1 MLEDRGEETLTFVTA
16 RLRPDVSI
24 GQARAAANVLM
35 NRLVEEYPN
44 TNTGKRVAVDAYP
57 EGGLFPLVRGPSQ
70 AFFALMVGV
79 VGLVMLIACVNVA
92 GLLLA
97 RGAARRQEIRLRLA
111 LGATRSRLVRQLLAE
126 SVVLA
131 AIAGGMGLW
140 LARIAQRL
148 FMLVELPG
156 NLPVFLDVRMDP
168 TVVASTVVATV
179 GTVVVFGLFPALQA
193 TKTDLASS
201 LRAGGGTESRRAAR
215 ARQGVVASQ
224 VALSLIL
231 LIGAGLLT
239 RSMVRAG
246 EIDPGFEPNNL
257 AVASVDLGL
266 HGYSE
271 TAGRQFVRLLRERL
285 LSLPGVRAVGFGE
298 VLPLSLILQQ
308 GQVMPEGHVIQE
320 GMSSPSVDYSIVD
333 PGYFCAM
340 GIPIIRGRGFVEDD
354 DEDAP
359 QVVVVNEAFGAR
371 FWPGEEAVGRH
382 LQTQGDNYEVVGIVP
397 TGKYFTLGE
406 DPKPYARGG
415 PRFSDRLLRWSPD
428 PTGGIWNATQETELP
443 G

>member
-1 MLEDRGEETLTFVTA
+1 
-16 RLRPDVSI
+16 
-24 GQARAAANVLM
+24 M

-148 FMLVELPG
+148 FMLVEPPG

-193 TKTDLASS
+193 TKDRPCLVLEGRWWDGKPAG
-201 LRAGGGTESRRAAR
+201 RAG
-215 ARQGVVASQ
+215 
-224 VALSLIL
+224 
-231 LIGAGLLT
+231 
-239 RSMVRAG
+239 
-246 EIDPGFEPNNL
+246 
-257 AVASVDLGL
+257 
-266 HGYSE
+266 
-271 TAGRQFVRLLRERL
+271 TAGCCRKSGCALTHPPHRRWPADAEY
-285 LSLPGVRAVGFGE
+285 G
-298 VLPLSLILQQ
+298 
-308 GQVMPEGHVIQE
+308 
-320 GMSSPSVDYSIVD
+320 PS
-333 PGYFCAM
+333 
-340 GIPIIRGRGFVEDD
+340 
-354 DEDAP
+354 
-359 QVVVVNEAFGAR
+359 
-371 FWPGEEAVGRH
+371 W
-382 LQTQGDNYEVVGIVP
+382 GDRSG
-397 TGKYFTLGE
+397 L
-406 DPKPYARGG
+406 
-415 PRFSDRLLRWSPD
+415 
-428 PTGGIWNATQETELP
+428 
-443 G
+443 

>member
-44 TNTGKRVAVDAYP
+44 TNTGKRVAVDAYQ

-215 ARQGVVASQ
+215 VRQGVVASQ

>member
-148 FMLVELPG
+148 FMLVEL
-156 NLPVFLDVRMDP
+156 
-168 TVVASTVVATV
+168 
-179 GTVVVFGLFPALQA
+179 
-193 TKTDLASS
+193 
-201 LRAGGGTESRRAAR
+201 
-215 ARQGVVASQ
+215 
-224 VALSLIL
+224 
-231 LIGAGLLT
+231 T
-239 RSMVRAG
+239 R
-246 EIDPGFEPNNL
+246 
-257 AVASVDLGL
+257 
-266 HGYSE
+266 
-271 TAGRQFVRLLRERL
+271 
-285 LSLPGVRAVGFGE
+285 
-298 VLPLSLILQQ
+298 
-308 GQVMPEGHVIQE
+308 
-320 GMSSPSVDYSIVD
+320 
-333 PGYFCAM
+333 
-340 GIPIIRGRGFVEDD
+340 
-354 DEDAP
+354 
-359 QVVVVNEAFGAR
+359 
-371 FWPGEEAVGRH
+371 
-382 LQTQGDNYEVVGIVP
+382 
-397 TGKYFTLGE
+397 
-406 DPKPYARGG
+406 
-415 PRFSDRLLRWSPD
+415 
-428 PTGGIWNATQETELP
+428 
-443 G
+443 